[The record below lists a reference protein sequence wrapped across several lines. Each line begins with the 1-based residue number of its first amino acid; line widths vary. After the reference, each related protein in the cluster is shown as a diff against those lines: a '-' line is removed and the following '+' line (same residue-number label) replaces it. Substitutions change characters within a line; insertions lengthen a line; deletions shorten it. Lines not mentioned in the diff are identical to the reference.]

1 VGFPKGC
8 LNILIRLE
16 NERIIRDCN
25 ISEIEI
31 EEIKNLISLGI
42 VAKEKRKDPDE
53 PTEDEFY
60 YSLTEEGKYSDK
72 VSFN

>member
-1 VGFPKGC
+1 VGFPKRC

-16 NERIIRDCN
+16 NERIIRNCN
-25 ISEIEI
+25 ISETEF

-42 VAKEKRKDPDE
+42 VTKERRKDPEE

-72 VSFN
+72 FSFN